1 MKEETE
7 KDKDALEMR
16 WPNKETNMEA
26 NMETKMDANMIDN
39 IETNYKNINRE
50 TGAILDRIAIQVEEL
65 VKAIKKKSSS
75 KLPSDTKNDDIRKCE
90 NITLS
95 LEDELS
101 SPTLD
106 EDKDIMECDK
116 MSFILEGEF
125 KTRHWLRRMSLPL
138 K

>member
-65 VKAIKKKSSS
+65 VKAIKKNLHRNSQATQRMMTYGSV
-75 KLPSDTKNDDIRKCE
+75 
-90 NITLS
+90 
-95 LEDELS
+95 
-101 SPTLD
+101 
-106 EDKDIMECDK
+106 
-116 MSFILEGEF
+116 
-125 KTRHWLRRMSLPL
+125 KT
-138 K
+138 